1 MAGMEAL
8 TLGTVFRN
16 AESYLERWRNL
27 VNGLAASWDG
37 PIHVIAVEGD
47 SDDNT
52 YDLLKTDPP
61 SVAEFTLLHV
71 EHGGPRFGSVVNPQR
86 WKQLALACNAVLVH
100 ASLTPQTFLY
110 IESDLV
116 WDNRT
121 IKALVNDLQ
130 KVPAVAP
137 MSFHLSDPTLF
148 YDCWGHV
155 KDSRM
160 FGQHPPYHP
169 ELGSTL
175 TPVDSAGSAFAVRG
189 HLVADLAFSPTDCIR
204 GIGRSVRHAGH
215 ELFLDPQL
223 AIYHP

>member
-1 MAGMEAL
+1 MEAL
-8 TLGTVFRN
+8 TFGTVFRN
-16 AESYLERWRNL
+16 AESYLDRWRNM
-27 VNGLAASWDG
+27 VNSLAASWDA

-52 YDLLKTDPP
+52 YDTLKANPP
-61 SVAEFTLLHV
+61 EVAEFTLLHV

-100 ASLTPQTFLY
+100 ASLTPQNFLY

-121 IKALVNDLQ
+121 VKALVDDLK

-137 MSFHLSDPTLF
+137 MSFHLSDPSLF

-155 KDSRM
+155 KGGRM
-160 FGQHPPYHP
+160 FGQYPPYHP
-169 ELGSTL
+169 DLGSGL
-175 TPVDSAGSAFAVRG
+175 TVIDTAGSAFAVRPN
-189 HLVADLAFSPTDCIR
+189 LVESLGFSAKDCIR
-204 GIGRSVRHAGH
+204 GIGRTVRKAGA
-215 ELFLDPQL
+215 ELYLDPHL
-223 AIYHP
+223 AVYHP